1 MKKSLIALA
10 ALAAVTAASAQST
23 VTISGT
29 FGAGYQSNEVG
40 ALAAVAAVTASSTAD
55 GVLGTKATTAATS
68 EGLVTT
74 DASIKFTATEDLGGG
89 LKATA
94 AAQFAT
100 NELRGGG
107 LTKEDT
113 SIALSGGFGS
123 LTIGNSRS
131 SDAAIMANVFASW
144 MPVTSFY
151 ATVSSRVD
159 IDLISYTTPAILP
172 GLTATVTSAELTEG
186 KTKSVTQS
194 NGIAFN
200 YTQGPLAAVVGFK
213 TTNGLTTTQLTTT
226 EKNNTELAVTYDLGV
241 AKVGLGFDSASLKGT
256 SSNAY
261 GEKSLISYGVNV
273 PMGAF
278 TVGYNGAKRG
288 VNKFYD
294 AGVSYDLS
302 KRTSIKA
309 MVGKLTNTS
318 SASTVASNAGTQYR
332 VGGLHNF

>member
-29 FGAGYQSNEVG
+29 FGAAYQANEVG
-40 ALAAVAAVTASSTAD
+40 ALAAVATTATAI
-55 GVLGTKATTAATS
+55 GTAATTAATS

-113 SIALSGGFGS
+113 SIVLSGGFGS
-123 LTIGNSRS
+123 LTIANSRS
-131 SDAAIMANVFASW
+131 SDAAILANVFASW

-241 AKVGLGFDSASLKGT
+241 DKVGLGFDSASLKGT

-318 SASTVASNAGTQYR
+318 SSSTSASNAGTQYR
-332 VGGLHNF
+332 VGVLHNF